1 MSLPPPISPLFPYT
15 TLFRSRPAL
24 CRARR
29 FHGVPNI
36 LAVPLTHLGE
46 PPSVRRH
53 DRAGI
58 GRVGARLRA
67 VDEHLVG
74 AVHRRDGGCEMRDAF
89 LLARGL
95 RLLFRIPHPASR
107 ISFPFQVLPHPL
119 PPA

>member
-67 VDEHLVG
+67 ADEHFVSPIN
-74 AVHRRDGGCEMRDAF
+74 RRDGRYGMRDAF
-89 LLARGL
+89 LLPRDL
-95 RLLFRIPHPASR
+95 RPPFRIPH
-107 ISFPFQVLPHPL
+107 
-119 PPA
+119 